1 MADKIINAV
10 AVIAI
15 AAVLAGLLIA
25 IWFGLI
31 GIKIAAT
38 GIVIFATDWLLFWW
52 IKTTRKESEGK
63 K

>member
-1 MADKIINAV
+1 MTDKIINMV
-10 AVIAI
+10 ALMAITAI
-15 AAVLAGLLIA
+15 AAGILIA
-25 IWFGLI
+25 IWFGPI

>member
-1 MADKIINAV
+1 MTDKIINAV
-10 AVIAI
+10 AIIAI

-25 IWFGLI
+25 IWFGFI